1 MTTSNTRK
9 AFAFG
14 FALNLVEKYASSPD
28 ESQLLAGRIL
38 NELNLDRSRFQ
49 RFSKWSF
56 IYNAMKMPTC
66 CAGQCDEHSVQT
78 LGHVEIISGSQKVF
92 AFTIDELERTIQYM
106 DQMIS
111 FNQKERTNDV
121 E

>member
-1 MTTSNTRK
+1 MNKSH

-14 FALNLVEKYASSPD
+14 FALNLVEKYASHPD

-38 NELNLDRSRFQ
+38 NELDLDRSRFQ
-49 RFSKWSF
+49 RFSKWTF

-66 CAGQCDEHSVQT
+66 CAGQCDQHTVET
-78 LGHVEIISGSQKVF
+78 LGHVEIISGSNKVF
-92 AFTIDELERTIQYM
+92 AFTIAELEQIVEYM
-106 DQMIS
+106 DRVGFS
-111 FNQKERTNDV
+111 FNEVERTNEV